1 MLPRVDLIKT
11 DEFDYLLFNSNDL
24 ITNFIKNHGFWG
36 RTESNIC
43 QILTDGMDKSIV
55 IDAGANLGGFT
66 LPVAQHL
73 QKQDGKVYCFE
84 PQRIIFQQLCA
95 NIFINRLENVYAHNL
110 VLGETSKSLMIPEL
124 DFEKAENIG
133 GFSVEKSFRDFKKQ
147 FYSNPEN
154 KGIDPC
160 VVEGITLDSLRLL
173 KNVSFIKV
181 DIEGA
186 ELEFFKGARE
196 TIIQNGFPPIFFEVW
211 DFDWYAKKAEETKDY
226 LRNMGYELEDVLG
239 NVIAQHPSYNRY
251 LEVNKKEDKIELRL
265 IIKK

>member
-66 LPVAQHL
+66 LPVAHHL

-154 KGIDPC
+154 KGIDPF

-196 TIIQNGFPPIFFEVW
+196 KT
-211 DFDWYAKKAEETKDY
+211 KA
-226 LRNMGYELEDVLG
+226 RQRRRASARRASARRASARRGVCS
-239 NVIAQHPSYNRY
+239 HPSRISRHSNASAIT
-251 LEVNKKEDKIELRL
+251 LEEKRVPSG
-265 IIKK
+265 